1 MPQKPVRKQPD
12 KHWLDPPDWWKKWK
26 PLRWLAVLTIIGG
39 AASGLWSGVK
49 LVMEPDAHPETEAFL
64 ATVKVREQLMSTFN
78 SYDSVEAVTAQLA
91 AGNYPWEHKKNHR
104 MPSPDFPPRDLDTV
118 EVVGYDHL
126 GSKGDLTLKFF
137 NNRLY
142 EAEFS
147 PDKPEGYAAPLRKA
161 YPAFKRDRVGKM
173 ELSSGTLRI
182 ASNIELAISPV
193 GKGLRTS
200 PYVIWQDQRLIRQRN
215 QWDEAYGSIPYKAQF

>member
-1 MPQKPVRKQPD
+1 MSQKPARKTPD

-49 LVMEPDAHPETEAFL
+49 LVMEPDAHPETGEYMA
-64 ATVKVREQLMSTFN
+64 VVDQRESFMGTFN
-78 SYDSVEAVTAQLA
+78 SYDSVAAVTAQLGT
-91 AGNYPWEHKKNHR
+91 AGYPWVHKKNHR
-104 MPSPDFPPRDLDTV
+104 MVNADFPPRDLDTV
-118 EVVGYDHL
+118 LVEGYEHL
-126 GSKGDLTLKFF
+126 GSKGSLTLKFF
-137 NNRLY
+137 NDRLY

-147 PDKPEGYAAPLRKA
+147 PAQPEGYAGPLRKA

-173 ELSSGTLRI
+173 ELVTGTLRI
-182 ASNIELAISPV
+182 ASNVELAISPV

-215 QWDEAYGSIPYKAQF
+215 QWDESYGSIPYKAKF